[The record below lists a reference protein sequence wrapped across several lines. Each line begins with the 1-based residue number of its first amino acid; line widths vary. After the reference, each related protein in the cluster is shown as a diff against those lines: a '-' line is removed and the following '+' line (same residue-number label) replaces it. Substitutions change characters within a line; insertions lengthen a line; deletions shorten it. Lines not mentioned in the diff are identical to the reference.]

1 MLGSGYNT
9 NAIGMA
15 GRLRKTILF
24 FLIFMFYVDSIL
36 LLKPQKKLI

>member
-1 MLGSGYNT
+1 MLGSGYNK
-9 NAIGMA
+9 NVIGMA

-36 LLKPQKKLI
+36 LLKPQNIVV